1 MGFGRIWEARGVP
14 RKPGSLGRPAD
25 HFVGGRFPDGR
36 LRASAPAG
44 AAEMAHVARALRGRL
59 EELELPIAVLAQ
71 NCGVDRTTIHDL
83 LAGRSFID
91 VVTLARIETAVGA
104 RLWPCDIER

>member
-1 MGFGRIWEARGVP
+1 MAHAARG
-14 RKPGSLGRPAD
+14 
-25 HFVGGRFPDGR
+25 
-36 LRASAPAG
+36 
-44 AAEMAHVARALRGRL
+44 LRGRL
-59 EELELPIAVLAQ
+59 EEVELPIAVISQ
-71 NCGVDRTTIHDL
+71 DCVVDRTTIHDL